1 MKQSRDKDR
10 VRLKARKVSEPS
22 QHWNN
27 TKYNQALNLRLK
39 QVSSESQRMNLKI
52 AACQLNLKTVKR
64 MVISRMKMVKT
75 RRRRMRMMRM
85 WRTKRMMKM
94 GKMVICETR

>member
-1 MKQSRDKDR
+1 MKQSGDEDR

-22 QHWNN
+22 QHRNN

-39 QVSSESQRMNLKI
+39 QVLSK
-52 AACQLNLKTVKR
+52 LNLKTVKR
-64 MVISRMKMVKT
+64 MAISRMKMAKM

-94 GKMVICETR
+94 GKMMICETR